1 MAVKKVTDLRP
12 LDGGGEPPDMEQR
25 LRHLEQEVHTIRETM
40 ATRQDLAGEAGSLR
54 TELYKALN
62 AQTWKI
68 IGLMGVMTGLFT
80 VIVKWL

>member
-1 MAVKKVTDLRP
+1 MADKNVHHLRP

-40 ATRQDLAGEAGSLR
+40 MTKGEF
-54 TELYKALN
+54 YQALN

>member
-1 MAVKKVTDLRP
+1 MADKNVHHLRP

-40 ATRQDLAGEAGSLR
+40 MTKGEF
-54 TELYKALN
+54 YQALN

-68 IGLMGVMTGLFT
+68 IGLIGVMTGLFT